1 MKNEIE
7 ILRQIEA
14 LPEPRHLFILP
25 PWADPFALDRLLKS
39 GHLTCDH
46 IQRDDRG
53 IIQLV
58 MRLKL
63 TRQGRDLAYPR
74 LSWPDLALKGSLA
87 GVGLTAMSLLILY
100 MG

>member
-1 MKNEIE
+1 MKNESE
-7 ILRQIEA
+7 ILRRIEA

-25 PWADPFALDRLLKS
+25 LWADPFVLDQLLKK
-39 GHLTCDH
+39 GCLACDH

-58 MRLKL
+58 MRLEL
-63 TRQGRDLAYPR
+63 TRRGQELAHPR
-74 LSWPDLALKGSLA
+74 PSWPNLALKGSLA

-100 MG
+100 LG